1 MRNFSLPPNLGSRS
15 FGSAIVRTSKTS
27 NLITSTKR
35 TRLHLP
41 SFFTSLFC
49 IAVLFFDTPVF
60 AQTFPPLSSC
70 TSKDLEL
77 VGATLPAPANDP
89 CQCSGTRTLVL
100 TIANKTGSTRTSF
113 ALWGTLVRYNSAGTE
128 ISREPIVAC
137 AGPIPKTSTTPLA
150 SDKDITI
157 SCGESLDI
165 VDLYLAWTSASPN
178 ETCAVLKANPSTI
191 NPKCGTLPLIHVGI
205 GVEAAL
211 VTTNATCSAG
221 GSIKVTPSGGV
232 GPYSVA
238 LDGGTA
244 VNVSAG
250 SFTTFTDVSAG
261 AHNVVITDSRTCST
275 TKNPSVGSPATVTA
289 DAGTDFTK
297 NCTDN
302 TTGKQIGEASQA
314 GFTYSWSPTTG
325 LSDATVSN
333 PTANPSSNTTYT
345 VTKTNTASGCSDTDD
360 IDVTV
365 NTGEVTAAAGDDF
378 TKNCTDNT
386 TGKQIGETSQAGFT
400 YSWSPTTG
408 LSDATVSN
416 PTANPS
422 SNTTYTVTKTNTSS
436 GCSDT
441 DDITVTVNTSAPS
454 FTVCLVQP
462 DLCNQYGSVTFSAS
476 GGSDYRYSIDGGT
489 DFTNTSGIFNNLV
502 SGSVTNFKVKS
513 ANGCI
518 ATLNCNTTSNCSS
531 GAARMNT
538 NTYQTPEQKIVV
550 EEQAKVTAYP
560 NPFNDRVKFVVT
572 SSVSGRG
579 NLEVFNMLGQK
590 VKTVFQGNIVAGTQ
604 TFELSLSKQQLA
616 NLIYVFRVGDKKVSG
631 KLLQLRQ

>member
-137 AGPIPKTSTTPLA
+137 AGPIPKTSTTPLV

-345 VTKTNTASGCSDTDD
+345 VTKTNT
-360 IDVTV
+360 
-365 NTGEVTAAAGDDF
+365 
-378 TKNCTDNT
+378 
-386 TGKQIGETSQAGFT
+386 
-400 YSWSPTTG
+400 
-408 LSDATVSN
+408 
-416 PTANPS
+416 
-422 SNTTYTVTKTNTSS
+422 SS

-513 ANGCI
+513 DNGCI